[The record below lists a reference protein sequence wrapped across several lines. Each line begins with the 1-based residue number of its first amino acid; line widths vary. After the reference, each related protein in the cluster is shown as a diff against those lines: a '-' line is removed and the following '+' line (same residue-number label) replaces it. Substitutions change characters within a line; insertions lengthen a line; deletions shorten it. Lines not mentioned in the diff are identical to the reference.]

1 MLVDNRETGV
11 TSMGFELDVFGDE
24 QLEAEYIEWLV
35 DEQSADVRGH
45 FERLWEYYANPR
57 METAGTGACDR
68 KVNESGRCYV
78 QAQEYGLPTRIT
90 GLVHNGQVGVF
101 GARSAR
107 DVQRKEVV
115 IENDL
120 AWRIN
125 AAVDFLFGKPISFVS
140 KSPDGR
146 KRAEIEAV
154 LKALFAA
161 NGGIAFFQDMA
172 VLGSVYGFVDCL
184 VRPGENIIERTSSS
198 SSAGYKRG
206 QAQTFPPALS
216 EAGAIEDVLKL
227 VQTIGLELIEA
238 PRALPV
244 LDENDYKNIRYYVQ
258 HFYQKKNALSK
269 KSSFLSRIFSGGKRS
284 STSRQVVAVTEIT
297 SAGAYQRYE
306 DKQLVAEARLPWGFL
321 PVVHIQNIA
330 QPYYYEGLSDVEP
343 LIPLQDELNTRLS
356 DRASRI
362 TFQSFKMYLGKG
374 IEGFE
379 DKPISPGRMWYTDNP
394 EAAIEEFG
402 GDASTPSES
411 LHIAEIREALDK
423 ASGVTPV
430 VAGVLKN
437 KLGNLTSAVALRLT
451 LMGMLSKN
459 ERKRFTYSAGLKRIC
474 RMVLAMLDTANIYK
488 TSEADREVD
497 IVFPSP
503 LPENVM
509 EKLKEAQIKKEL
521 GVPDEQVLRELGYE
535 NLETRVQKTE
545 VKGQS

>member
-1 MLVDNRETGV
+1 
-11 TSMGFELDVFGDE
+11 MGFELEIFQEE
-24 QLEAEYIEWLV
+24 QLEADYIEWLT
-35 DEQSADVRGH
+35 DVRSVDVQTH
-45 FERLWEYYANPR
+45 FGKLWEYYTNP
-57 METAGTGACDR
+57 MLETLVTRGG
-68 KVNESGRCYV
+68 EYQLGRCYV
-78 QAQEYGLPTRIT
+78 QAQEYGLPVRIT
-90 GLVHNGQVGVF
+90 GLVHSANGGVF
-101 GARSAR
+101 GARAVK

-115 IENDL
+115 IENDI

-140 KSPDGR
+140 RSPDGQ
-146 KRAEIEAV
+146 KRVEIESI
-154 LKALFAA
+154 LKTVFAA
-161 NGGIAFFQDMA
+161 NGAIGFFQDMA
-172 VLGSVYGFVDCL
+172 VLGSVYGFVDCF
-184 VRPGENIIERTSSS
+184 VRPGDEIIEHISSS
-198 SSAGYKRG
+198 S
-206 QAQTFPPALS
+206 QTLS
-216 EAGAIEDVLKL
+216 LEDVLQL
-227 VQTIGLELIEA
+227 AQTIVLELIEA

-244 LDENDYKNIRYYVQ
+244 LEENDYKKIRYYVQ

-269 KSSFLSRIFSGGKRS
+269 KSSFFARLLSPSKRS
-284 STSRQVVAVTEIT
+284 SDSREVVAVTEIT
-297 SAGAYQRYE
+297 SAVAWQRYE
-306 DKQLVAEARLPWGFL
+306 NRQLVAEGELPWGFL

-343 LIPLQDELNTRLS
+343 LVSLQDELNTRLS

-379 DKPISPGRMWYTDNP
+379 DKPVSPGRMWYTDNP
-394 EAAIEEFG
+394 EATIEEFG
-402 GDASTPSES
+402 GDAATPSEG

-459 ERKRFTYSAGLKRIC
+459 ERKRFTYSEGLKQIC
-474 RMVLAMLDTANIYK
+474 KMVLRILDTANIYK
-488 TSEADREVD
+488 SCGADREVD

-509 EKLKEAQIKKEL
+509 EKLKEAQIKREL
-521 GVPDEQVLRELGYE
+521 GVPTEQVLRELGYE
-535 NLETRVQKTE
+535 
-545 VKGQS
+545 SS

>member
-1 MLVDNRETGV
+1 
-11 TSMGFELDVFGDE
+11 MGFELEIFQEE
-24 QLEAEYIEWLV
+24 QLEADYIEWLT
-35 DEQSADVRGH
+35 DVRSVDVQTH
-45 FERLWEYYANPR
+45 FGKLWEYYTNP
-57 METAGTGACDR
+57 MLETLVTRGG
-68 KVNESGRCYV
+68 EYQLGRCYV
-78 QAQEYGLPTRIT
+78 QAQEYGLPVRIT
-90 GLVHNGQVGVF
+90 GLVHSANGGVF
-101 GARSAR
+101 GARAVK

-115 IENDL
+115 IENDI

-140 KSPDGR
+140 RSPDGQ
-146 KRAEIEAV
+146 KRVEIESI
-154 LKALFAA
+154 LKTVFAA
-161 NGGIAFFQDMA
+161 NGAIGFFQDMA
-172 VLGSVYGFVDCL
+172 VLGSVYGFVDCV
-184 VRPGENIIERTSSS
+184 VRPGDEIIEHISSS
-198 SSAGYKRG
+198 S
-206 QAQTFPPALS
+206 QTLS
-216 EAGAIEDVLKL
+216 LEDVLQL
-227 VQTIGLELIEA
+227 AQTIVLELIEA

-244 LDENDYKNIRYYVQ
+244 LEENDYKKIRYYVQ

-269 KSSFLSRIFSGGKRS
+269 KSSFFARLLSPSKRS
-284 STSRQVVAVTEIT
+284 SDSREVVAVTEIT
-297 SAGAYQRYE
+297 SAVAWQRYE
-306 DKQLVAEARLPWGFL
+306 NRQLVAEGELPWGFL

-343 LIPLQDELNTRLS
+343 LVSLQDELNTRLS

-379 DKPISPGRMWYTDNP
+379 DKPVSPGRMWYTDNP
-394 EAAIEEFG
+394 EATIEEFG
-402 GDASTPSES
+402 GDAATPSEG

-459 ERKRFTYSAGLKRIC
+459 ERKRFTYSEGLKQIC
-474 RMVLAMLDTANIYK
+474 KMVLRILDTANIYK
-488 TSEADREVD
+488 SCGADREVD

-509 EKLKEAQIKKEL
+509 EKLKEAQIKREL
-521 GVPDEQVLRELGYE
+521 GVPTEQVLRELGYE
-535 NLETRVQKTE
+535 
-545 VKGQS
+545 SS

>member
-1 MLVDNRETGV
+1 
-11 TSMGFELDVFGDE
+11 MGFELDIFQDE
-24 QLEAEYIEWLV
+24 QLEADYIEWLT
-35 DEQSADVRGH
+35 DVRSVDVQTH
-45 FERLWEYYANPR
+45 FGKLWEYYTNP
-57 METAGTGACDR
+57 MLETLVTRGG
-68 KVNESGRCYV
+68 EYQLGRCYV
-78 QAQEYGLPTRIT
+78 QAQEYGLPVRIT
-90 GLVHNGQVGVF
+90 GLVHSANGGVF
-101 GARSAR
+101 GARAVK

-115 IENDL
+115 IENDI

-140 KSPDGR
+140 RSPDGQ
-146 KRAEIEAV
+146 KRVEIESI
-154 LKALFAA
+154 LKTMFAA
-161 NGGIAFFQDMA
+161 NGAIGFFQDMA
-172 VLGSVYGFVDCL
+172 VLGSVYGFVDCF
-184 VRPGENIIERTSSS
+184 VRPGDEIIEHISSS
-198 SSAGYKRG
+198 S
-206 QAQTFPPALS
+206 QTLS
-216 EAGAIEDVLKL
+216 LEDVLQL
-227 VQTIGLELIEA
+227 AQTIVLELIEA

-244 LDENDYKNIRYYVQ
+244 LEENDYKKIRYYVQ

-269 KSSFLSRIFSGGKRS
+269 KSSFFARLLSPSKRS
-284 STSRQVVAVTEIT
+284 SDSREVVVVTEIT
-297 SAGAYQRYE
+297 SAVAWQRYE
-306 DKQLVAEARLPWGFL
+306 NRQLVAEGELPWGFL

-343 LIPLQDELNTRLS
+343 LVSLQDELNTRLS

-379 DKPISPGRMWYTDNP
+379 DKPVSPGRMWYTDNP
-394 EAAIEEFG
+394 EATIEEFG
-402 GDASTPSES
+402 GDAATPSEG

-430 VAGVLKN
+430 VAGVLKD

-459 ERKRFTYSAGLKRIC
+459 ERKRFTYSEGLKQIC
-474 RMVLAMLDTANIYK
+474 KMVLRILDTANIYK
-488 TSEADREVD
+488 SCGADREVD

-521 GVPDEQVLRELGYE
+521 GVPTEQVLRELGYE
-535 NLETRVQKTE
+535 
-545 VKGQS
+545 SS